1 LVKVANRLAL
11 SVETAIPES
20 SWLYQECPRSAER
33 PHCLA
38 GLVATV
44 LAQYFEQAF
53 RQSIELFRGKL
64 SERLAVHQ
72 ERAGALINLVRQTS
86 ADLMEISVILPQS
99 EQAFEARREP
109 YWTAPEPS
117 VSLLD
122 MSAGSLA
129 RFMPSGIRKKRARD
143 QLAADTDRAVLRNLA
158 NLDWAIRQNLEDAFR
173 RFESSLAEQLGRAL
187 GATRQAMQIAIERKT
202 ARTEEVD
209 AYVKESTRTIALL
222 SDLLTALEGL
232 DSNSNSQM

>member
-53 RQSIELFRGKL
+53 RRSIELFRGKL

-86 ADLMEISVILPQS
+86 ADLMEISVILPN
-99 EQAFEARREP
+99 
-109 YWTAPEPS
+109 PS
-117 VSLLD
+117 KLSRLG
-122 MSAGSLA
+122 GSLIGRRPSR
-129 RFMPSGIRKKRARD
+129 RFRSSTWRARARD

-187 GATRQAMQIAIERKT
+187 GATRQAMHIAIERRA
-202 ARTEEVD
+202 ARAEEMD
-209 AYVKESTRTIALL
+209 E
-222 SDLLTALEGL
+222 
-232 DSNSNSQM
+232 